1 MLALGNAR
9 AFRNL
14 PTRWRKSI
22 AAVTFGGI
30 ATPPIKLLE
39 QLALAADGAPHWPA
53 GQEDRRLIEFALRAD
68 RPHCSGRRDIRST
81 MP

>member
-1 MLALGNAR
+1 MGARLFAL
-9 AFRNL
+9 
-14 PTRWRKSI
+14 
-22 AAVTFGGI
+22 I

-39 QLALAADGAPHWPA
+39 QLALAADGAPRWPA